1 MAPVVHVIDPDPDT
15 VLILRNPC
23 TTFAPWDPQ
32 EKPQNPVVH
41 VSKKE
46 KKIDARRGSAE
57 DKPVNATNRC

>member
-46 KKIDARRGSAE
+46 KKEKKKKSKKRVDRQA
-57 DKPVNATNRC
+57 